1 MEKSSKLASIVLYV
15 LMAISVVIFVIM
27 FVSIDSETDP
37 SEKARNLMTMNI
49 NWSIALFAI
58 AGVLA
63 LVFAFIQ
70 IITDKAK
77 AISALVAIGLLA
89 VVVIVSYVTASGEIP
104 QFFGVDKF
112 VADGSL
118 TPTISKWIGTG
129 LNVTYILSAGAIL
142 AVAGFGTLS
151 IFKR

>member
-15 LMAISVVIFVIM
+15 LMAISVVIFVVM
-27 FVSIDSETDP
+27 VSSIDSETDP
-37 SEKARNLMTMNI
+37 SEKARSLMTTNI
-49 NWSIALFAI
+49 NWAIVLFI
-58 AGVLA
+58 VAGVLA
-63 LVFAFIQ
+63 LVFALVQ

-77 AISALVAIGLLA
+77 AVSALGAIGILA
-89 VVVIVSYVTASGEIP
+89 VVVIVSYAMASNEIP

-118 TPTISKWIGTG
+118 TPVISKWIGTG
-129 LNVTYILSAGAIL
+129 LNVTYILFGGAIL
-142 AVAGFGTLS
+142 SLAGLATLN

>member
-27 FVSIDSETDP
+27 FASIDSETDP
-37 SEKARNLMTMNI
+37 SENARNLMTMNI

-63 LVFAFIQ
+63 LAFAIVQ
-70 IITDKAK
+70 IVTDKSK
-77 AISALVAIGLLA
+77 AVSALGAIGILA
-89 VVVIVSYVTASGEIP
+89 VVVVISYVLSSSEIP

-118 TPTISKWIGTG
+118 TPVISKWIGTG
-129 LNVTYILSAGAIL
+129 LNVTYILFGGAIL
-142 AVAGFGTLS
+142 SVAGFGTMS
-151 IFKR
+151 VFKR

>member
-15 LMAISVVIFVIM
+15 LMAISVVIFVVM
-27 FVSIDSETDP
+27 VSSIDSETDP
-37 SEKARNLMTMNI
+37 SEKARSLMTTNI
-49 NWSIALFAI
+49 NWAIVLFVV

-63 LVFAFIQ
+63 LVFALVQ

-77 AISALVAIGLLA
+77 AVSALGAIGILA
-89 VVVIVSYVTASGEIP
+89 VVVIVSYAMASNEIP

-118 TPTISKWIGTG
+118 TPVISKWIGTG
-129 LNVTYILSAGAIL
+129 LNVTYILFGGAIL
-142 AVAGFGTLS
+142 SLAGLATLN

>member
-27 FVSIDSETDP
+27 FASIDSETDP
-37 SEKARNLMTMNI
+37 SENARNLMTMNI

-58 AGVLA
+58 AGILA
-63 LVFAFIQ
+63 LAFAIVQ
-70 IITDKAK
+70 IVTDKSK
-77 AISALVAIGLLA
+77 AVSALGAIGILA
-89 VVVIVSYVTASGEIP
+89 VVVVISYALSSSEIP

-118 TPTISKWIGTG
+118 TPVISKWIGTG
-129 LNVTYILSAGAIL
+129 LNVTYILFGGAIL
-142 AVAGFGTLS
+142 SVAGFGTMS
-151 IFKR
+151 VFKR